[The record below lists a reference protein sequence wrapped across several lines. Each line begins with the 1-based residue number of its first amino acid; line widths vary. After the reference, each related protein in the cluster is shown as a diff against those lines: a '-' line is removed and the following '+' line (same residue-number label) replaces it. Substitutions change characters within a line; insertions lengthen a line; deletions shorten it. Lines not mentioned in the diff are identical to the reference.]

1 MYSDSTTSE
10 DDKDWKIELNKAGVP
25 SFLGSAIRANWESEL
40 RTNPYH
46 KRWSSSI
53 CAREATALDIPGKF
67 W

>member
-10 DDKDWKIELNKAGVP
+10 DDKDWKTELNKAGVP

-46 KRWSSSI
+46 KR
-53 CAREATALDIPGKF
+53 
-67 W
+67 